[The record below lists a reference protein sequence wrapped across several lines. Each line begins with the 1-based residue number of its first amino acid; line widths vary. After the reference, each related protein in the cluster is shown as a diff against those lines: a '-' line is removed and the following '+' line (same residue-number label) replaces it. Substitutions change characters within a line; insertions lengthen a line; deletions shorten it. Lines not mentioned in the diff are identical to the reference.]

1 MTPRTVGRP
10 WQVYALTALWALKA
24 FQELL
29 SGVVGGGFYIAKQV
43 DEGTLF
49 GYGLQ
54 LAMQSVLF
62 SLLLAAGGFYVMT
75 ALWLGQRPARRW
87 GVGIAALSEAVALA
101 YLFSRPAQVGSERDL
116 VRFVLVSTVVNLGII
131 TIFLFDRR
139 LASFLGSARL
149 VGWWAPTRH
158 RAERPESD
166 ETE

>member
-1 MTPRTVGRP
+1 MTPRTIARP

-29 SGVVGGGFYIAKQV
+29 SGGVGGAFYIAKQV
-43 DEGTLF
+43 EQGTLF

-54 LAMQSVLF
+54 LAMQSVFF

-75 ALWLGQRPARRW
+75 SLWLGRRPARRW
-87 GVGIAALSEAVALA
+87 GVAVAAVSEVAALA
-101 YLFSRPAQVGSERDL
+101 YLFSRPTQVGSERDL

-139 LASFLGSARL
+139 LASFLGSTRL
-149 VGWWAPTRH
+149 VGWWAPQR
-158 RAERPESD
+158 RGD
-166 ETE
+166 

>member
-1 MTPRTVGRP
+1 MAEPTRRTIARP

-29 SGVVGGGFYIAKQV
+29 SGGVGGAFYVAKQV

-54 LAMQSVLF
+54 LALQSILL
-62 SLLLAAGGFYVMT
+62 SLLLAGGGFYVMT

-87 GVGIAALSEAVALA
+87 GVAVAAVSEAVTLA
-101 YLFSRPAQVGSERDL
+101 YLFSRPVQVGSDRDL
-116 VRFVLVSTVVNLGII
+116 VRFVLVSTLVNLGII

-139 LASFLGSARL
+139 LASFLGSSRL
-149 VGWWAPTRH
+149 VGWWAPDRN
-158 RAERPESD
+158 RRGKE
-166 ETE
+166 

>member
-1 MTPRTVGRP
+1 VAARTLSRP

-29 SGVVGGGFYIAKQV
+29 SGAVGGAFYISRRI

-62 SLLLAAGGFYVMT
+62 SALLAAGGFYVMT

-87 GVGIAALSEAVALA
+87 GTAVAGVSEAVALG
-101 YLFSRPAQVGSERDL
+101 YLFSRPPQVGSERDL
-116 VRFVLVSTVVNLGII
+116 VRFVLVSSLVNLGII
-131 TIFLFDRR
+131 TIFLFDRK
-139 LASFLGSARL
+139 LADFLGSKRL
-149 VGWWAPTRH
+149 VGWWAPKRG
-158 RAERPESD
+158 REKESD
-166 ETE
+166 